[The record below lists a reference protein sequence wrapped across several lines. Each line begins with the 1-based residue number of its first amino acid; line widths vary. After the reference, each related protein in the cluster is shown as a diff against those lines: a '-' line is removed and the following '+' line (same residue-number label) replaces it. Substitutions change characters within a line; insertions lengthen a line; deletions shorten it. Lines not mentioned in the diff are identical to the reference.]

1 MSGVLFVENQTSG
14 ESSEMNLRYYFYL
27 LLLFVLVFPAAKAKG
42 QDKEKKNW
50 EFCQNNNWSWG
61 DRKSVNELREM
72 TVAKTNLLTVDGQR
86 NGGISVKGENR
97 SDILVRACVQAW
109 ADSESAAKSL
119 LQSVKI
125 QTGSVIQ
132 AENGNEEKNW
142 SVSYEILVPR
152 NTNLKLTANNGG
164 ISIYGVEGEMDFV
177 TKNGGI
183 HLGEVGGKVNGRT
196 QNGGVHVKL
205 NGKSWNGS
213 GLNLETQNGGV
224 HLSLPENY
232 SAKIE
237 TETTNGGFHS
247 DFSALQ
253 VESKK
258 NWGRRSISK
267 DLNGG
272 GATVRV
278 VTTNGGVHID
288 SQK

>member
-1 MSGVLFVENQTSG
+1 
-14 ESSEMNLRYYFYL
+14 MNLRRYFYL
-27 LLLFVLVFPAAKAKG
+27 LLLFIIVIPAMRAQA
-42 QDKEKKNW
+42 QEKKNW

-119 LQSVKI
+119 LQGVKV
-125 QTGSVIQ
+125 QTNGVIQ

-164 ISIYGVEGEMDFV
+164 ISINGVDGEMEFY

-183 HLGEVGGKVNGRT
+183 HLGEVGGNVKGRT
-196 QNGGVHVKL
+196 QNGGVHVNLK
-205 NGKSWNGS
+205 GKSWNGS
-213 GLNLETQNGGV
+213 GLNVETQNGGV

-247 DFSALQ
+247 DFSTLQ
-253 VESKK
+253 VESKRS
-258 NWGRRSISK
+258 WGRRAISK

>member
-1 MSGVLFVENQTSG
+1 MK
-14 ESSEMNLRYYFYL
+14 SSYYFYL
-27 LLLFVLVFPAAKAKG
+27 LLLFVLVIPASSARA
-42 QDKEKKNW
+42 QEKKNW
-50 EFCQNNNWSWG
+50 EFCQDNNWSWNG
-61 DRKSVNELREM
+61 RKSVNEVREM
-72 TVAKTNLLTVDGQR
+72 SIAKTNLLTVDGQR

-119 LQSVKI
+119 AQSVKV
-125 QTGSVIQ
+125 QTNPIVT

-142 SVSYEILVPR
+142 SVSYQIIVPR

-164 ISIYGVEGEMDFV
+164 ISIYGVEGEMDFE
-177 TKNGGI
+177 TKNGGL
-183 HLGEVGGKVNGRT
+183 HLGEVGGNVKGRT
-196 QNGGVHVKL
+196 QNGGVHVDLK
-205 NGKSWNGS
+205 GKSWSGS
-213 GLNLETQNGGV
+213 GLNVETRNGGV

-237 TETTNGGFHS
+237 TETVNGGFHS
-247 DFSALQ
+247 SFDALK
-253 VESKK
+253 VDSKK
-258 NWGRRSISK
+258 SWGRRSISK